1 MLTSSHFATL
11 PLLISEKPLLF
22 YLPCKNLLK
31 RVYLGQLHRTVGRE
45 MLAARPDDLSSVL
58 GPAPKCWR
66 RELTTADCL
75 LTSTHA
81 ALWGQLVHLLTIYII
96 FNKNQN

>member
-45 MLAARPDDLSSVL
+45 MLAARPDDLSSIPGIHMV
-58 GPAPKCWR
+58 KTSSQR
-66 RELTTADCL
+66 L
-75 LTSTHA
+75 LSGLHTHTGTHVHHGTPVSSAIYTNIYTS
-81 ALWGQLVHLLTIYII
+81 I
-96 FNKNQN
+96 K